1 LPPVRR
7 RLRRLGRRCQPHLVR
22 VVRAG
27 LPGRG
32 RAGRDGGRAQPQRR
46 PPRQPAPPNPVASLG
61 WDGWFHELR
70 GAGLVWGTPDAT
82 IVLGQDII
90 QPALRTLPT
99 SNAPHPAP
107 SIHVPHG
114 INHPMYILIVGGG
127 KVGSNLTS
135 TLMKMG
141 HEVTLVEGDRDRYA
155 LLEEKF
161 EHVVRPGD
169 ATELFVLERAG
180 VERADLVVAVTG
192 DDEDNII
199 VCQVAKEKYGVPK
212 VIARVN
218 DPRNQPHFDM
228 VGITLTVSAT
238 ATILALIEHQLPQHE
253 LVTLIDLKR
262 ENLEIV
268 EFAIGSGSPAAGK
281 YVRELNLPNR
291 SRLIS
296 VTRDGRA
303 EIAIGETQLAPG
315 DLVMAILEPDVED
328 ELKQQLMPA

>member
-1 LPPVRR
+1 V
-7 RLRRLGRRCQPHLVR
+7 
-22 VVRAG
+22 
-27 LPGRG
+27 
-32 RAGRDGGRAQPQRR
+32 
-46 PPRQPAPPNPVASLG
+46 
-61 WDGWFHELR
+61 
-70 GAGLVWGTPDAT
+70 
-82 IVLGQDII
+82 
-90 QPALRTLPT
+90 
-99 SNAPHPAP
+99 
-107 SIHVPHG
+107 
-114 INHPMYILIVGGG
+114 YILIVGGG

-135 TLMKMG
+135 TLIHMG
-141 HEVTLVEGDRDRYA
+141 HEVTLIEGDRERYT
-155 LLEEKF
+155 LLEERF

-180 VERADLVVAVTG
+180 IERADLVVAVTG

-218 DPRNQPHFDM
+218 DPRNQQHFDM

-238 ATILALIEHQLPQHE
+238 ATILALIEHELPQHE

-268 EFAIGSGSPAAGK
+268 EFAIGAASPAAGK
-281 YVRELNLPNR
+281 FVRELNLPSR

-303 EIAIGETQLAPG
+303 EIAIGDTQLAPG

-328 ELKQQLMPA
+328 ELKNQLMPV

>member
-1 LPPVRR
+1 V
-7 RLRRLGRRCQPHLVR
+7 
-22 VVRAG
+22 
-27 LPGRG
+27 
-32 RAGRDGGRAQPQRR
+32 
-46 PPRQPAPPNPVASLG
+46 
-61 WDGWFHELR
+61 
-70 GAGLVWGTPDAT
+70 
-82 IVLGQDII
+82 
-90 QPALRTLPT
+90 
-99 SNAPHPAP
+99 
-107 SIHVPHG
+107 
-114 INHPMYILIVGGG
+114 YILIVGGG

-135 TLMKMG
+135 TLIHVG
-141 HEVTLVEGDRDRYA
+141 DEVTLIEGDRERYA
-155 LLEEKF
+155 LLEERF

-180 VERADLVVAVTG
+180 IERADLVVAVTG

-218 DPRNQPHFDM
+218 DPRNQQHFDM

-238 ATILALIEHQLPQHE
+238 ATILALIEHELPQHE

-268 EFAIGSGSPAAGK
+268 EFAIGAASPAAGK
-281 YVRELNLPNR
+281 FVRELNLPSR

-303 EIAIGETQLAPG
+303 EIAIGDTQLAPG

-328 ELKQQLMPA
+328 ELKNQLMPV

>member
-1 LPPVRR
+1 MY
-7 RLRRLGRRCQPHLVR
+7 
-22 VVRAG
+22 
-27 LPGRG
+27 
-32 RAGRDGGRAQPQRR
+32 
-46 PPRQPAPPNPVASLG
+46 
-61 WDGWFHELR
+61 
-70 GAGLVWGTPDAT
+70 
-82 IVLGQDII
+82 VLI
-90 QPALRTLPT
+90 A
-99 SNAPHPAP
+99 
-107 SIHVPHG
+107 
-114 INHPMYILIVGGG
+114 GGG
-127 KVGSNLTS
+127 KVGSNLAVA
-135 TLMKMG
+135 LLKVG
-141 HEVTLVEGDRDRYA
+141 HEVTLVDNDRERYA

-161 EHVVRPGD
+161 EHVIRFGD

-180 VERADLVVAVTG
+180 VERADLVIAVTG

-238 ATILALIEHQLPQHE
+238 ATILALIEHELPQHE

-268 EFAIGSGSPAAGK
+268 EFAIGEGSPAAGK
-281 YVRELNLPNR
+281 YVRELNLPSR

-303 EIAIGETQLAPG
+303 EIAIGDTQLEPG
-315 DLVMAILEPDVED
+315 DLVMAILEPGVEE
-328 ELKQQLMPA
+328 ELKHQLMPSMPA

>member
-1 LPPVRR
+1 V
-7 RLRRLGRRCQPHLVR
+7 
-22 VVRAG
+22 
-27 LPGRG
+27 
-32 RAGRDGGRAQPQRR
+32 
-46 PPRQPAPPNPVASLG
+46 
-61 WDGWFHELR
+61 
-70 GAGLVWGTPDAT
+70 
-82 IVLGQDII
+82 
-90 QPALRTLPT
+90 
-99 SNAPHPAP
+99 
-107 SIHVPHG
+107 
-114 INHPMYILIVGGG
+114 YILIAGGG
-127 KVGSNLTS
+127 KVGSNLAS
-135 TLMKMG
+135 TLLKMG
-141 HEVTLVEGDRDRYA
+141 HEVTLLDNDRSRYGA
-155 LLEEKF
+155 LEARF
-161 EHVVRPGD
+161 EHVARYGD

-218 DPRNQPHFDM
+218 DPRNQQHFDM

-238 ATILALIEHQLPQHE
+238 ATILALIEHELPQHE

-268 EFAIGSGSPAAGK
+268 EFAIGAGSPAAGK
-281 YVRELNLPNR
+281 FVRELNLPSR

-303 EIAIGETQLAPG
+303 EIAIGDTQLAPG

-328 ELKQQLMPA
+328 ELKSQLMPA

>member
-1 LPPVRR
+1 
-7 RLRRLGRRCQPHLVR
+7 
-22 VVRAG
+22 
-27 LPGRG
+27 
-32 RAGRDGGRAQPQRR
+32 
-46 PPRQPAPPNPVASLG
+46 
-61 WDGWFHELR
+61 
-70 GAGLVWGTPDAT
+70 
-82 IVLGQDII
+82 
-90 QPALRTLPT
+90 
-99 SNAPHPAP
+99 
-107 SIHVPHG
+107 
-114 INHPMYILIVGGG
+114 MYILIVGGG

-212 VIARVN
+212 AIARVN
-218 DPRNQPHFDM
+218 DPRNQQHFEM
-228 VGITLTVSAT
+228 VGINLLVSAT
-238 ATILALIEHQLPQHE
+238 RTILALIEHELPQHE
-253 LVTLIDLKR
+253 LVTLIDLRR

-268 EFAIGSGSPAAGK
+268 EFAIDPGSPAAGTA
-281 YVRELNLPNR
+281 VRNLRLPDQ

>member
-1 LPPVRR
+1 
-7 RLRRLGRRCQPHLVR
+7 
-22 VVRAG
+22 
-27 LPGRG
+27 
-32 RAGRDGGRAQPQRR
+32 
-46 PPRQPAPPNPVASLG
+46 
-61 WDGWFHELR
+61 
-70 GAGLVWGTPDAT
+70 
-82 IVLGQDII
+82 
-90 QPALRTLPT
+90 
-99 SNAPHPAP
+99 
-107 SIHVPHG
+107 
-114 INHPMYILIVGGG
+114 MYILIVGGG

-141 HEVTLVEGDRDRYA
+141 HEVTLVEGDHDRYG

-238 ATILALIEHQLPQHE
+238 ATILALIEHELPQHE

-268 EFAIGSGSPAAGK
+268 EFAIGEGSPAAGK
-281 YVRELNLPNR
+281 TVRDLQLPDQ

-296 VTRDGRA
+296 VSRNGRS
-303 EIAIGETQLAPG
+303 EIAVGDTVLRPG
-315 DLVMAILEPDVED
+315 DLVMAILEPGVEED
-328 ELKQQLMPA
+328 LKQALMPV

>member
-1 LPPVRR
+1 
-7 RLRRLGRRCQPHLVR
+7 
-22 VVRAG
+22 
-27 LPGRG
+27 
-32 RAGRDGGRAQPQRR
+32 
-46 PPRQPAPPNPVASLG
+46 
-61 WDGWFHELR
+61 
-70 GAGLVWGTPDAT
+70 
-82 IVLGQDII
+82 
-90 QPALRTLPT
+90 
-99 SNAPHPAP
+99 
-107 SIHVPHG
+107 
-114 INHPMYILIVGGG
+114 MYILIVGGG

-169 ATELFVLERAG
+169 ATELFV

-238 ATILALIEHQLPQHE
+238 ATILALIEHELPQHE

-268 EFAIGSGSPAAGK
+268 EFAIGEGSPAAGK
-281 YVRELNLPNR
+281 YVRELNLPSR

-296 VTRDGRA
+296 VTR
-303 EIAIGETQLAPG
+303 
-315 DLVMAILEPDVED
+315 
-328 ELKQQLMPA
+328 

>member
-1 LPPVRR
+1 
-7 RLRRLGRRCQPHLVR
+7 
-22 VVRAG
+22 
-27 LPGRG
+27 
-32 RAGRDGGRAQPQRR
+32 
-46 PPRQPAPPNPVASLG
+46 
-61 WDGWFHELR
+61 
-70 GAGLVWGTPDAT
+70 
-82 IVLGQDII
+82 
-90 QPALRTLPT
+90 
-99 SNAPHPAP
+99 
-107 SIHVPHG
+107 
-114 INHPMYILIVGGG
+114 MYILIVGGG

-135 TLMKMG
+135 TLIHMG
-141 HEVTLVEGDRDRYA
+141 HEVTLIEGDRERYA
-155 LLEEKF
+155 LLEERF

-180 VERADLVVAVTG
+180 IERADLVVAVTG

-218 DPRNQPHFDM
+218 DPRNQQHFDM

-238 ATILALIEHQLPQHE
+238 ATILALIEHELPQHE

-268 EFAIGSGSPAAGK
+268 EFAIGAASPAAGK
-281 YVRELNLPNR
+281 FVRELNLPSR

-303 EIAIGETQLAPG
+303 EIAIGDTQLAPG
-315 DLVMAILEPDVED
+315 DLVMAILEPGAED
-328 ELKQQLMPA
+328 DLKRVLMPAGH

>member
-1 LPPVRR
+1 
-7 RLRRLGRRCQPHLVR
+7 
-22 VVRAG
+22 
-27 LPGRG
+27 
-32 RAGRDGGRAQPQRR
+32 
-46 PPRQPAPPNPVASLG
+46 
-61 WDGWFHELR
+61 
-70 GAGLVWGTPDAT
+70 
-82 IVLGQDII
+82 
-90 QPALRTLPT
+90 
-99 SNAPHPAP
+99 
-107 SIHVPHG
+107 
-114 INHPMYILIVGGG
+114 MYILIVGGG

-303 EIAIGETQLAPG
+303 EIAIGDTELRPG
-315 DLVMAILEPDVED
+315 DLVMAILEPGAED
-328 ELKQQLMPA
+328 ELKRVLMAVPA

>member
-1 LPPVRR
+1 
-7 RLRRLGRRCQPHLVR
+7 
-22 VVRAG
+22 
-27 LPGRG
+27 
-32 RAGRDGGRAQPQRR
+32 
-46 PPRQPAPPNPVASLG
+46 
-61 WDGWFHELR
+61 
-70 GAGLVWGTPDAT
+70 
-82 IVLGQDII
+82 
-90 QPALRTLPT
+90 
-99 SNAPHPAP
+99 
-107 SIHVPHG
+107 
-114 INHPMYILIVGGG
+114 MYILIVGGG

-135 TLMKMG
+135 TLMHMG
-141 HEVTLVEGDRDRYA
+141 HEVTLIEGERERYA
-155 LLEEKF
+155 LLEERF

-180 VERADLVVAVTG
+180 IERADLVVAVTG

-218 DPRNQPHFDM
+218 DPRNQQHFDM
-228 VGITLTVSAT
+228 IGITLTVSAT
-238 ATILALIEHQLPQHE
+238 ATILALIEHELPQHE

-268 EFAIGSGSPAAGK
+268 EFAIGSESPAAGK
-281 YVRELNLPNR
+281 FVRELSLPNR

-303 EIAIGETQLAPG
+303 EIAIGDTKLAPG

-328 ELKQQLMPA
+328 ELKSQLMPA